1 MKEYEA
7 VSYLLSCT
15 AKIPKIKGVAN
26 KNLFC
31 NATPLCAFYA
41 AVFWVDADF
50 LDITYSFV
58 CSCLEYFEIAF
69 TLPKSLYACILWIEV
84 SVMFGPIFTF
94 FDGCEVN
101 YWWILTTFWV
111 QLDRW
116 CKSVRKPWT
125 TFAKTRNFSL
135 FEFKDIKS
143 LQKIAHDKGA
153 FTNYVCIFWPH
164 TSLVCTF

>member
-1 MKEYEA
+1 MELHVEMWFQKDFCFCELA
-7 VSYLLSCT
+7 ALDFFIMLLSNIHVSKWSAVMANSVENTQKKSLQRT
-15 AKIPKIKGVAN
+15 AKIPKIMGVAN
-26 KNLFC
+26 KKPFC

-94 FDGCEVN
+94 FDG
-101 YWWILTTFWV
+101 
-111 QLDRW
+111 RM
-116 CKSVRKPWT
+116 
-125 TFAKTRNFSL
+125 
-135 FEFKDIKS
+135 
-143 LQKIAHDKGA
+143 
-153 FTNYVCIFWPH
+153 
-164 TSLVCTF
+164 